1 MYYCICYD
9 KSITKSYLGKP
20 ILEVDNVGGFEVGQG
35 VLGLILAL
43 AHLVVQLRA
52 LRERKNIIIIAA
64 RFLPEAAQGRMCT
77 HMGWRFHQA

>member
-1 MYYCICYD
+1 MSQFVRPVL
-9 KSITKSYLGKP
+9 K
-20 ILEVDNVGGFEVGQG
+20 VDDVRGFKVGQG
-35 VLGLILAL
+35 VLSLILAL

-52 LRERKNIIIIAA
+52 LRERKNIIIIEA